1 MGVKVIVELTIQPGR
16 RGEFVSQYESLAEQ
30 HESSMRAAGWLG
42 GTMHAVVDDPDKV
55 VEIAN
60 WESVQAREAAM
71 EGMMGSF
78 GPLFEMLSGPFKA
91 TVIEPL

>member
-1 MGVKVIVELTIQPGR
+1 
-16 RGEFVSQYESLAEQ
+16 
-30 HESSMRAAGWLG
+30 MRAAGWLG

-55 VEIAN
+55 VEIAE

>member
-1 MGVKVIVELTIQPGR
+1 
-16 RGEFVSQYESLAEQ
+16 
-30 HESSMRAAGWLG
+30 
-42 GTMHAVVDDPDKV
+42 MHAVVDDPDKV
-55 VEIAN
+55 VEIAE

>member
-1 MGVKVIVELTIQPGR
+1 M
-16 RGEFVSQYESLAEQ
+16 Y
-30 HESSMRAAGWLG
+30 
-42 GTMHAVVDDPDKV
+42 AVVDDPDKV
-55 VEIAN
+55 VEIAE

-78 GPLFEMLSGPFKA
+78 GALFEMLAGPFRA